1 MLVDK
6 LLRNITENSIH
17 EDFYPTHSNL
27 RRSFSRMISCVMVRL
42 NTICGGVGVR
52 NHAYIDKV
60 LESIKER

>member
-1 MLVDK
+1 
-6 LLRNITENSIH
+6 
-17 EDFYPTHSNL
+17 
-27 RRSFSRMISCVMVRL
+27 MISCVMVRL